1 MKTNLLICAM
11 LFLSAAHINAQIEP
25 DAGKWATWF
34 VSSVEPYRSPA
45 PPSGKKEI
53 NQVLAI
59 QKQLT
64 AEGKEKILYWNAGA
78 PGHRWYLMAS
88 KLMMTDYQG
97 KGALVNMLVSASIY
111 DATIAAWDTKYFFN
125 RPRPYDINRNVKALL
140 PKTESPSYPCEHSV
154 AAGVAA
160 TIISHYYPNL
170 ADSVQRMAQ
179 TIMDS
184 RVAAGLAFPSD
195 TEAGFEMGKKIALEE
210 IEVTKDYLTTKQWDG
225 KLPQGTGLWSGKN
238 PMLPMAGHNKTVVLD
253 SASEFRPSPPPDF
266 AAEMEELKNFKQT
279 FRSQANAFHYASQS
293 THDDLISRKVM
304 EYKLDGNPPRAARLY
319 AAVNIAYYDGL
330 TACFD
335 AKYSYWGIR
344 PDQYDTTYKPLFPS
358 PPFPGYPSGHAMMSG
373 IVGEIF
379 PHFFP
384 LEKDLFKKIAEDGA
398 ESRFH
403 AGIHFRS
410 DNDAGLELGRK
421 IGAKVVRKIS
431 NDGADERTRTIQVV
445 DGRK

>member
-1 MKTNLLICAM
+1 MKHTLFVCVMLI
-11 LFLSAAHINAQIEP
+11 LTTTHIDAQVEP

-34 VSSVEPYRSPA
+34 ISSVEQYRSAA
-45 PPSGKKEI
+45 PPSDKKEV

-59 QKQLT
+59 QKELT
-64 AEGKEKILYWNAGA
+64 ADAREKILYWNAGA

-88 KLMMTDYQG
+88 KLMMTDLQG

-111 DATIAAWDTKYFFN
+111 DGTIAAWDTKYRFK
-125 RPRPYDINRNVKALL
+125 RPRPYDMDTRIKALL
-140 PKTESPSYPCEHSV
+140 PKAESPSYPCEYSV
-154 AAGVAA
+154 AAGVAT
-160 TIISHYYPNL
+160 TIISHYYPSL
-170 ADSVQRMAQ
+170 ADSVKRMAQ

-195 TEAGFEMGKKIALEE
+195 TQAGFQMGKKIAVEE
-210 IEVTKDYLTTKQWDG
+210 IEVTKDYLTTKKWDG
-225 KLPQGTGLWSGKN
+225 TLPQRPGVWSGKN

-253 SASEFRPSPPPDF
+253 SASEFRPTAPPDF
-266 AAEMEELKNFKQT
+266 TAEMEELKNFKQT
-279 FRSQANAFHYASQS
+279 FRSQANAWHYASQA

-304 EYKLDGNPPRAARLY
+304 EYKLDANPPRAARLY
-319 AAVNIAYYDGL
+319 AAVNIAYYDGV

-335 AKYSYWGIR
+335 AKYTYWGIR
-344 PDQYDTTYKPLFPS
+344 PDQYDSTYTPLFPS

-379 PHFFP
+379 PYFFP
-384 LEKDLFKKIAEDGA
+384 LEKDQFRKIAEDGA

-410 DNDAGLELGRK
+410 DNNAGLELGKK

-431 NDGADERTRTIQVV
+431 GDGADDRTKAIHVV